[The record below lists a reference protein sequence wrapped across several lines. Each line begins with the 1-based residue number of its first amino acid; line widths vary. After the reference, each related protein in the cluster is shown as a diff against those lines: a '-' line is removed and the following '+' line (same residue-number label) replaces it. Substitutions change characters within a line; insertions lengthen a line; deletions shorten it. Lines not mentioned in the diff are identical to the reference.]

1 MMKVGPAA
9 EPSWFHEDIRLKGDD
24 ILAELTGGEP
34 SRPRRGKRREQ
45 VASTIESIPAKVL
58 EKPQNAIWRKAI
70 PELRLQYTNTCA
82 YLGVRIY
89 DDATVDHFKPISKYQ
104 SQAYEWGNFR
114 LSSSLVNSFKHD
126 HEDVLDPFLV
136 QPGWFELTLLTGVIE
151 PGKQVSDPAIIDQ
164 IRDTIKRLR
173 LNENKT
179 WVDRRREAF
188 DRYIAFH
195 DPDYPSNYPKWNL
208 TTLEIEFP
216 FVASEIVRQGKVYQ

>member
-1 MMKVGPAA
+1 MMKVDPAA
-9 EPSWFHEDIRLKGDD
+9 EPSWFHEVIRLKGDD
-24 ILAELTGGEP
+24 ILAELTGAP
-34 SRPRRGKRREQ
+34 SRPRSGRKRAV
-45 VASTIESIPAKVL
+45 VASAIKDIPAKVL
-58 EKPQNAIWRKAI
+58 KNLQNAIWRSAI
-70 PELRLQYTNTCA
+70 PELRLQYKDTCA

-89 DDATVDHFKPISKYQ
+89 GDATVDHFNPISKYP
-104 SQAYEWGNFR
+104 SQAYEWSNFR
-114 LSSSLVNSFKHD
+114 LSSSLVNSFKD
-126 HEDVLDPFLV
+126 DQDVLDPFLV

-195 DPDYPSNYPKWNL
+195 EPDYPSNYPKWNL
-208 TTLEIEFP
+208 AALAIEFP

>member
-1 MMKVGPAA
+1 MMKVDLQS

-24 ILAELTGGEP
+24 ILSELTGAP
-34 SRPRRGKRREQ
+34 CRSRKGRKRAP
-45 VASTIESIPAKVL
+45 VASAIEAIPAKVL
-58 EKPQNAIWRKAI
+58 EKPQNAIWRRAI
-70 PELRLQYTNTCA
+70 PGLRLLYKDTCA

-89 DDATVDHFKPISKYQ
+89 ENATVDHFRPVSKCQ
-104 SQAYEWGNFR
+104 KQAYEWSNFR

-126 HEDVLDPFLV
+126 HEDVIDPFLV

-151 PGKQVSDPAIIDQ
+151 PGKQVSDPAIIGA

-179 WVDRRREAF
+179 WVERRREAF

-195 DPDYPSNYPKWNL
+195 DPCYPSNHPKWNL
-208 TTLEIEFP
+208 DALAIDFP
-216 FVASEIVRQGKVYQ
+216 FVAYEIVRQGKVC

>member
-1 MMKVGPAA
+1 MMKVDPAA
-9 EPSWFHEDIRLKGDD
+9 EPSWFHGEIRLKGND
-24 ILAELTGGEP
+24 ILSELTGAP
-34 SRPRRGKRREQ
+34 FRPHNGRTRAV
-45 VASTIESIPAKVL
+45 VASAIKDIPAKVL
-58 EKPQNAIWRKAI
+58 EKPQNAIWRRAI
-70 PELRLQYTNTCA
+70 PELRLLYKDTCA

-89 DDATVDHFKPISKYQ
+89 GDATVDHFKPISKYQ
-104 SQAYEWGNFR
+104 MQAYDWSNFR
-114 LSSSLVNSFKHD
+114 LSSSLINTFKQD

-195 DPDYPSNYPKWNL
+195 EPNYPSNYPKWNL
-208 TTLEIEFP
+208 ATLAIEFP